1 MRRGRS
7 TSFDRRFFSTAAT
20 LATAALAAC
29 GGGAAASTPGV
40 SGDTITVGV
49 IASQSDAV
57 AVIGVPMAAGIQTFF
72 DALNAEGGVGGK
84 YTVRVLVEDHVYAN
98 PSTSAQKYQKV
109 KDAVAMFATVVGTD
123 HINMLIPL
131 LAEDSVMVVPASFDA
146 EWVREPN
153 VLPWGPPYQIWAMN
167 GLSYFR
173 SLPGNAAKVLCA
185 MTLATGYGE
194 AGLEGARHGAESEG
208 YVLAASVTF
217 KQDDQDFVA
226 PITQLRNA
234 KCDAVLLASLPG
246 TTGRV
251 LGAAAQA
258 GFAPQWMLLSPGWL
272 GAFVDSPLRDYL
284 GKHAW
289 VLFDGPEWGDTTVA
303 AMRALLAARARFRPD
318 QKPDL
323 YFAAAWA
330 SAIATERLL
339 AKAVELGDLSRGGI
353 MRASAAMGTVSF
365 EGAASDYTYGAASER
380 VPPRTTSIFR
390 VDPSNPIGL
399 KALRVNFQS
408 PAAERYVFAKKAR

>member
-7 TSFDRRFFSTAAT
+7 TSFDGRFLSTAAT
-20 LATAALAAC
+20 LATAALVAC
-29 GGGAAASTPGV
+29 GGDAAAPTPGV

-57 AVIGVPMAAGIQTFF
+57 AVIGVPMANAIQTYF
-72 DALNAEGGVGGK
+72 DARNAEGGIGGR
-84 YTVRVLVEDHVYAN
+84 YTVRVLVEDHTYAN

-109 KDAVAMFATVVGTD
+109 KGDVAMFATVVGTD

-153 VLPWGPPYQIWAMN
+153 ILPWSPPYQIWAMN

-173 SLPGNAAKVLCA
+173 SLPGNSAKVLCA

-194 AGLEGARHGAESEG
+194 AGLEGVRHGAEQEG
-208 YVLAASVTF
+208 YALAATATF

-234 KCDAVLLASLPG
+234 KCDAVMLASLPG

-258 GFAPQWMLLSPGWL
+258 GFAPQWLLLSPGWL

-284 GKHAW
+284 VQHAW
-289 VLFDGPEWGDTTVA
+289 VLADAPEWGDTTVA
-303 AMRALLAARARFRPD
+303 GMRALLAARERFRPD

-323 YFAAAWA
+323 YFAAGWTA
-330 SAIATERLL
+330 AIATERLL
-339 AKAVELGDLSRGGI
+339 AKAVELGDLSRAGI
-353 MRASAAMGTVSF
+353 MRASEVMGQVSF
-365 EGAASDYTYGAASER
+365 DGIASDYMYGPASER

-399 KALRVNFQS
+399 KTVQSRFLS
-408 PAAERYVFAKKAR
+408 PAAERFVFAKKTR